1 MHTLFI
7 YLWLLA
13 PGGEKKTP
21 LELRLEKTQARL
33 QEEAKR
39 GKCPIE
45 MHKIEDYLRQVGVS
59 VQDIVIAVVMS
70 SLMLCLVFT
79 FLFVGMGAFMEGHV
93 EAGQAA
99 INSLITGGAAVG
111 ANLSSSGTADSD
123 QKLRKILGKVM
134 ELYKQTR
141 LNEALTF
148 SLDEG
153 LDKASKFLYM
163 HTFCH
168 SYQSIYLSVYI
179 ERCLA
184 INPFQDHVS
193 GCMLMTCGTQVMER
207 AKQVQDKKQSAEE
220 HST

>member
-123 QKLRKILGKVM
+123 QKLRKILGKVIAEIFTGSFEDGVTAGLFFFPTLKLCLLRVTWAM
-134 ELYKQTR
+134 KCFGLVVWVELTVGVRRYAKQTTLR
-141 LNEALTF
+141 KWWKWCVWVGE
-148 SLDEG
+148 
-153 LDKASKFLYM
+153 
-163 HTFCH
+163 
-168 SYQSIYLSVYI
+168 
-179 ERCLA
+179 
-184 INPFQDHVS
+184 
-193 GCMLMTCGTQVMER
+193 
-207 AKQVQDKKQSAEE
+207 
-220 HST
+220 